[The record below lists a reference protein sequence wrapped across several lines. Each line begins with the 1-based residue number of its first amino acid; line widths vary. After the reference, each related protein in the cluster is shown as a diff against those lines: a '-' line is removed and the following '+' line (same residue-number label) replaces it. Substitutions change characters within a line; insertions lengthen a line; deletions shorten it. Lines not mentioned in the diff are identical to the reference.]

1 MVLRVNNMAKF
12 IKHINL
18 DDFNMF
24 NISTTT
30 IDINYVNISTTT
42 IDTNYVNVPNSD
54 TKLES
59 PKIKHLK
66 ELSCRYC
73 KGEIDS
79 ETLECKYCGRKY
91 YYE

>member
-18 DDFNMF
+18 DGFNMLDV
-24 NISTTT
+24 STTT
-30 IDINYVNISTTT
+30 VGI
-42 IDTNYVNVPNSD
+42 NYVNVPNLD
-54 TKLES
+54 TKLEP
-59 PKIKHLK
+59 PKFKHLK

-91 YYE
+91 YYG

>member
-24 NISTTT
+24 
-30 IDINYVNISTTT
+30 NISTTT

>member
-18 DDFNMF
+18 DGFNMF

-30 IDINYVNISTTT
+30 VDI
-42 IDTNYVNVPNSD
+42 NYVNVPNSD
-54 TKLES
+54 TKLEP